1 VKTRIQRSVLPDPA
15 TLRRLLSEQPDRI
28 QEGAKVVDADA
39 QGPTGID
46 MVLADEAGRPILV
59 DIVLDAPTEIPT
71 RVFDHLEWLEQTRRL
86 FLRAYS
92 RDGVVKAEEPVLVF
106 MAESYTPAVLKAV
119 ASCPGVDIKLFRL
132 EHFTVDGVGEVCCEE
147 VSAPRVPRLSPA
159 AARRTGEISGA
170 SESGFGG
177 RIESVSVRALFA
189 LFKSGV
195 DGLDGR
201 ISTRESNGG
210 LVFELGQ
217 RPLARVSTSPGSFTV
232 SPGDPVANPIVV
244 SDRVSLER
252 ALNAVVSSFVRE
264 GEGVGD
270 DDGNGRAASLDEGT
284 TGELARIWGG
294 GVGRGERG

>member
-1 VKTRIQRSVLPDPA
+1 VKTRIQRSTLPDPA

-106 MAESYTPAVLKAV
+106 MAPSFAPAVLKAV
-119 ASCPGVDIKLFRL
+119 SRCPDAEIKLIKV
-132 EHFTVDGVGEVCCEE
+132 EHFTIDGVGEVCCEE
-147 VSAPRVPRLSPA
+147 VAAPQTPRLSPA
-159 AARRTGEISGA
+159 AARRTDEIAGA
-170 SESGFGG
+170 SESGIGG
-177 RIESVSVRALFA
+177 RIESAGVRALFA

-210 LVFELGQ
+210 IVFELGQ
-217 RPLARVSTSPGSFTV
+217 KSLARVSISPGSFTV
-232 SPGDPVANPIVV
+232 SPGDPVANPVVV

-264 GEGVGD
+264 GEGPGD
-270 DDGNGRAASLDEGT
+270 DDGNGRGTSLDDGT
-284 TGELARIWGG
+284 TNELARIWGG
-294 GVGRGERG
+294 GVGRSERG